1 WPEIT
6 VPDLDPVIEA
16 RIDEIMAKMT
26 LEQKVGQ
33 VIQADSDSVTPEEV
47 KAYRLGSVLSGGSSA
62 PGDEPFA
69 SMDAWLADADA
80 YWHASVDPEGV
91 EIAIPVIWGIDA
103 VHGHANLFGATIFP
117 HNIGLGAANDP
128 DLIEDI
134 ARITAE
140 ELIVSGHDWTFAPT
154 IATPRDDRWGR
165 TYEGYSESPEIVREY
180 AERIVYGLQ
189 GRPDDED
196 FLGEG
201 RVISSAKHSV

>member
-1 WPEIT
+1 
-6 VPDLDPVIEA
+6 
-16 RIDEIMAKMT
+16 
-26 LEQKVGQ
+26 GQ

-117 HNIGLGAANDP
+117 HN
-128 DLIEDI
+128 
-134 ARITAE
+134 
-140 ELIVSGHDWTFAPT
+140 
-154 IATPRDDRWGR
+154 
-165 TYEGYSESPEIVREY
+165 
-180 AERIVYGLQ
+180 
-189 GRPDDED
+189 
-196 FLGEG
+196 
-201 RVISSAKHSV
+201 